1 MSRRMRITLET
12 RGVSCVARLLD
23 DHAPRTCDAVWEA
36 LPLGNDVWHAKYA
49 SNEIYCMV
57 PPLGSEPGLENP
69 TLTPIPGDVCY
80 FSFPTG
86 QFQHSFK
93 VARGIDHLDSVV
105 DLAVFYGRN
114 NFLWDPA
121 VGPVPG
127 NVYAT
132 IVEGFEEFAKACDDV
147 YRNGSAGERLSY
159 ERAEDRAGS

>member
-1 MSRRMRITLET
+1 MSRAIRITLET
-12 RGVSCVARLLD
+12 LGVSCIARLLD
-23 DHAPRTCDAVWEA
+23 DHAPRTCDAVWDA
-36 LPLGNDVWHAKYA
+36 LPLANEVWHAKYA

-69 TLTPIPGDVCY
+69 TLTPIPGDICY

-93 VARGIDHLDSVV
+93 VQRGIDHLDSVV

-121 VGPVPG
+121 IGPVPG
-127 NVYAT
+127 NVFGT
-132 IVEGFEEFAKACDDV
+132 IIEGFDEFAAACHDV
-147 YRNGSAGERLSY
+147 YRNGSAGERLAY
-159 ERAEDRAGS
+159 ARADER

>member
-1 MSRRMRITLET
+1 MRITLER
-12 RGVSCVARLLD
+12 RGVSCIARLLD
-23 DHAPRTCDAVWEA
+23 EHAPRTCDAVWDA
-36 LPLGNDVWHAKYA
+36 LPLGNEVWHAKYA

-93 VARGIDHLDSVV
+93 VQRGIDHLDSVV

-132 IVEGFEEFAKACDDV
+132 ITDGLDEFAAACHDV
-147 YRNGSAGERLSY
+147 YRNGSAGETLSY
-159 ERAEDRAGS
+159 ARVEG